1 MTSILLV
8 IDVFSGHLYHD
19 VELFVGLFSRYYLQ
33 NQTLTP
39 EKINFYLFLDND
51 APVGNQ
57 NFNPA
62 RILGIDCPF
71 FAKGRHDW
79 IGVLCNLLFNIPSE
93 NIHLISKI
101 GDRKYDFIVDREKID
116 HMGVNTATAPYI
128 KSFPCH
134 EWSGLIS
141 PDKADGRFSILY
153 LSRQNTARKDHGS
166 AWPRALDEES
176 HEWLCG
182 MVEKY
187 NGTIVDDMGSLS
199 PLEQIKIC
207 RKHDTI
213 ISVYGNE
220 LTSAMW
226 MQPQCRVFQIFPS
239 KFEALDVNGGSYH
252 CLCLCMQHHYTQ
264 IDCEVSSQTTLGVS
278 PESRP
283 EYNSPI
289 LWPHTYILSEN
300 NKKLLSCHFHLLS
313 SVYG

>member
-8 IDVFSGHLYHD
+8 INVFSGHLYHD
-19 VELFVGLFSRYYLQ
+19 VELFVGLFNRYYLQ

-39 EKINFYLFLDND
+39 EKINFYLFVDND
-51 APVGNQ
+51 VAVK
-57 NFNPA
+57 
-62 RILGIDCPF
+62 RDCPF

-79 IGVLCNLLFNIPSE
+79 IGALCNLLFNIPSE

-134 EWSGLIS
+134 EWSELIS

-213 ISVYGNE
+213 ISIYGNE
-220 LTSAMW
+220 LTGAMW

-239 KFEALDVNGGSYH
+239 KFEALDVTGGCYH
-252 CLCLCMQHHYTQ
+252 CFCLCMQHHYTQ

>member
-8 IDVFSGHLYHD
+8 IDFYSGHLTHD
-19 VELFVGLFSRYYLQ
+19 VESFVGLFSRYYLQ

-39 EKINFYLFLDND
+39 EKINFYIFLDDNVV
-51 APVGNQ
+51 AKRHWP
-57 NFNPA
+57 
-62 RILGIDCPF
+62 L
-71 FAKGRHDW
+71 FAKDRHDW

-101 GDRKYDFIVDREKID
+101 GDRKYDFIVDREKIN
-116 HMGVNTATAPYI
+116 HLGVNSPAAPFI
-128 KSFPCH
+128 KFFPCH
-134 EWSGLIS
+134 EWSKLIS
-141 PDKADGRFSILY
+141 PDEAGSRFSILY
-153 LSRQNTARKDHGS
+153 LSRQNTAR
-166 AWPRALDEES
+166 RLDEKS

-213 ISVYGNE
+213 IGIHGNA
-220 LTSAMW
+220 LTGVMW
-226 MQPQCRVFQIFPS
+226 MRPRCRVFEIFPS
-239 KFEALDVNGGSYH
+239 KFRALDPGECYH
-252 CLCLCMQHHYTQ
+252 CFCLCMQHDYTQ
-264 IDCEVSSQTTLGVS
+264 IDCEVSSQTTLGAS

-283 EYNSPI
+283 DDCTPI
-289 LWPHTYILSEN
+289 LWPHTYILSES

>member
-8 IDVFSGHLYHD
+8 IDFYSGHLTHD
-19 VELFVGLFSRYYLQ
+19 VESFVGLFSRYYLQ

-101 GDRKYDFIVDREKID
+101 GDRKYDFIVDREKIN
-116 HMGVNTATAPYI
+116 HLGVNSPAAPFI
-128 KSFPCH
+128 KFFPCH
-134 EWSGLIS
+134 EWSKLIS
-141 PDKADGRFSILY
+141 PDEAGSRFSILY
-153 LSRQNTARKDHGS
+153 LSRQNTAR
-166 AWPRALDEES
+166 RLDEKS

-213 ISVYGNE
+213 IGIHGNA
-220 LTSAMW
+220 LTGVMW
-226 MQPQCRVFQIFPS
+226 MRPRCRVFEIFPS
-239 KFEALDVNGGSYH
+239 KFRALDPGECYH
-252 CLCLCMQHHYTQ
+252 CFCLCMQHDYTQ
-264 IDCEVSSQTTLGVS
+264 IDCEVSSQTTLGAS

-283 EYNSPI
+283 DDCTPI
-289 LWPHTYILSEN
+289 LWPHTYILSES

>member
-8 IDVFSGHLYHD
+8 TDVYSGHLFHD

-39 EKINFYLFLDND
+39 EKINFYIFLDDNVVVKR
-51 APVGNQ
+51 AWP
-57 NFNPA
+57 
-62 RILGIDCPF
+62 L

-116 HMGVNTATAPYI
+116 HMSVNAPVAPYI
-128 KSFPCH
+128 KSFPCYK
-134 EWSGLIS
+134 WSESIS
-141 PDKADGRFSILY
+141 PDKSGGQFSILY
-153 LSRQNTARKDHGS
+153 LNRQSTAR
-166 AWPRALDEES
+166 RLDEKS

-182 MVEKY
+182 IVEKY
-187 NGTIVDDMGSLS
+187 NGTIINDMGSLS
-199 PLEQIKIC
+199 PLEQIKIF

-213 ISVYGNE
+213 ISIYGNA
-220 LTSAMW
+220 LTGVMW
-226 MQPQCRVFQIFPS
+226 MQPQCRVFEIFPS
-239 KFEALDVNGGSYH
+239 KFRALDVTAGCYH
-252 CLCLCMQHHYTQ
+252 CFCLCMQHHYTQ
-264 IDCEVSSQTTLGVS
+264 IDCKVSSQTTLGVS
-278 PESRP
+278 PESRGDI
-283 EYNSPI
+283 SPI
-289 LWPHTYILSEN
+289 AWPHTYILSEN